1 MLDRLQMNVLDARIV
16 TSKLGR
22 ALNTF
27 FVLDS
32 EGRTVT
38 DPDLIL
44 EAELRIANALKNPPP
59 QGLRTRRAMSRAQRH
74 FTMAPRISFR
84 TDASGTRTR
93 LSLVCSDRPGLLAA
107 VAHALRLCFITVHD
121 ARIATIGE
129 RVEDFFEL
137 TDDDGRVLDEATQER
152 LRVTLIAQIE
162 ADSSTSVSNTPVS
175 STTVAD

>member
-1 MLDRLQMNVLDARIV
+1 M
-16 TSKLGR
+16 
-22 ALNTF
+22 
-27 FVLDS
+27 
-32 EGRTVT
+32 
-38 DPDLIL
+38 
-44 EAELRIANALKNPPP
+44 
-59 QGLRTRRAMSRAQRH
+59 
-74 FTMAPRISFR
+74 
-84 TDASGTRTR
+84 
-93 LSLVCSDRPGLLAA
+93 
-107 VAHALRLCFITVHD
+107 HD